1 MKKFFSMMAVLTA
14 VFAFVACTKGTDNPN
29 NGGGHDNPKG
39 EKLATPE
46 LSVKEQTATS
56 FTIAWN
62 AVTGADSYMVNFKGK
77 NYTVTDLEY
86 KFENLNAGE
95 YTVQVLAKGEGYDN
109 SDKAKIKVTLTGLT
123 EADWF
128 SQELFLAED
137 AENGYTKSNAVW
149 FTWKGEGVTKIEYGL
164 FETASLE
171 SATDA
176 DIKSELNSIP
186 SDQLGTILQYVNGAE
201 GYTGVFS
208 PVSGSSSYTLCTLVA
223 DANGVEY
230 LAKSEITTEALV
242 LTDDAKAWLGTWN
255 VKSHQIYSI
264 EQTGDGTKSAKED
277 EFTVTI
283 TAGESAA
290 NEVRIDGL
298 SVLGSDWPTYGIVA
312 EDTLYILNGVY
323 LGSDNQCHYY
333 WVGFYDEP
341 VGLTINEYPSNV
353 ATIAADGATA
363 TSTNK
368 ITLQDE
374 NGADLVVECFCS
386 DVMGVTD
393 DGYIQFFIDAFPAVF
408 RTGDMEW
415 TKTDAATAAKSN
427 NARIVPSAMQTSIVV
442 K

>member
-14 VFAFVACTKGTDNPN
+14 MFAFVGCGETTEEPTPEPN
-29 NGGGHDNPKG
+29 KPVGG
-39 EKLATPE
+39 KLATPE

-62 AVTGADSYMVNFKGK
+62 AVSGADSYMVNFKGN

-95 YTVQVLAKGEGYDN
+95 YTVKVLAKGEGYEN
-109 SDKAKIKVTLTGLT
+109 SDKATIKVTLTGLT

-149 FTWKGEGVTKIEYGL
+149 FTWKGEGVTDIEYGL
-164 FETASLE
+164 FTTASLE
-171 SATDA
+171 GATDA
-176 DIKSELNSIP
+176 DIKSNLTSIP
-186 SDQLGTILQYVNGAE
+186 SDQLGEILQYVNGAE
-201 GYTGVFS
+201 GFTSVFS
-208 PVSGSSSYTLCTLVA
+208 PVSGSSSYTLCTLVT
-223 DANGVEY
+223 DANGVKY
-230 LAKSEITTEALV
+230 LAKSEITTEAVV
-242 LTDDAKAWLGTWN
+242 LTEATKAWLGTWK

-264 EQTGDGTKSAKED
+264 NDKGAGTKSAKED

-283 TAGESAA
+283 TASDTASD
-290 NEVRIDGL
+290 EVNIDGL

-312 EDTLYILNGVY
+312 DDTLYILNGIY
-323 LGSDNQCHYY
+323 LGADDQCYYY

-341 VGLTINEYPSNV
+341 VGISIDQYPSNV

-363 TSTNK
+363 TSTNM
-368 ITLQDE
+368 ITLQDS

-386 DVMGVTD
+386 DVMGVDD

-415 TKTDAATAAKSN
+415 TKTGAATAALST
-427 NARIVPSAMQTSIVV
+427 NARTVKSSVKTSIVV